1 MESTENQKQI
11 TIDFTFFDK
20 DINQNENPEQPK
32 VGILIVLNREIE
44 DQNLFKKLIF
54 HSDIIIGAD
63 GGANR
68 IYQFSEDNKVNVKV
82 DYITGDFDS
91 IKPEIKNHYENIG
104 TKLMYKES

>member
-44 DQNLFKKLIF
+44 D
-54 HSDIIIGAD
+54 
-63 GGANR
+63 
-68 IYQFSEDNKVNVKV
+68 
-82 DYITGDFDS
+82 
-91 IKPEIKNHYENIG
+91 
-104 TKLMYKES
+104 